1 MHWPAGGPGI
11 MSEIRGDPPPAY
23 VLIDEAASER
33 ASRRA
38 GQQRQRHAFRSER
51 KAPAGW
57 PMPRMGAPWQHVW
70 RGAMPGVRRL
80 ASTGRRPDVTRDQ
93 PRAPPGHRPPTKAR
107 PGLHIHLF
115 DSISVCAR
123 APVPCPVATNN
134 LLLLASCYCEDIEAE
149 ILRLGG
155 ACPYAERTPRYYTV
169 QALTGLTTA
178 RSGGDR

>member
-23 VLIDEAASER
+23 VLIDEAASEQ

-93 PRAPPGHRPPTKAR
+93 PRAPPGHRPQPRPAR
-107 PGLHIHLF
+107 RPAGAPHP
-115 DSISVCAR
+115 SVR
-123 APVPCPVATNN
+123 FHQRTPVPCPVATN
-134 LLLLASCYCEDIEAE
+134 LIIAPCHCEEIEAE
-149 ILRLGG
+149 ILRQGA